1 MRNRPPIGTGIGFLL
16 IGAWGLISA
25 SGPCASAAAAQPA
38 SNPVGPRDKVEIR
51 VVELPE
57 LDREFQVAGDGTIE
71 LPNIGKVEVAGLTE
85 SEIAAELRRRLE
97 EVGMRRATV
106 SVRIT
111 EYSRPVSVL
120 GAVVNPGNRPIDG
133 RSTLLDVLLMAGGL
147 TSDRG
152 RVIQVR
158 RRAANGLSDQVE
170 ISVDELMERG
180 DPAAN
185 IPIFAGDVVH
195 VLPAETVRVSFLG
208 EVNQTGNVTFR
219 RTDPVTL
226 LVAIAQA
233 GGLTERAASR
243 IRILRRQG
251 ADRVEVVANYRRIL
265 SGKDPDPELA
275 DGDIV
280 IVKEAFF

>member
-1 MRNRPPIGTGIGFLL
+1 MSNRPPILTWVGLLL
-16 IGAWGLISA
+16 IAAWGLWT
-25 SGPCASAAAAQPA
+25 SAATAQQKA
-38 SNPVGPRDKVEIR
+38 SYPIGPRDKVEIR
-51 VVELPE
+51 VLELPE
-57 LDREFQVAGDGTIE
+57 LDREFQVAGDGTLE
-71 LPNIGKVEVAGLTE
+71 LPNVGKVDVAGLTE
-85 SEIAAELRRRLE
+85 SELAVELRRRLE

-111 EYSRPVSVL
+111 EFSRPVAVL
-120 GAVVNPGNRPIDG
+120 GAVVNPGNHPVEG
-133 RSTLLDVLLMAGGL
+133 RAMLLDVLLMAGGL
-147 TSDRG
+147 SNDRG
-152 RVIQVR
+152 RFIQVR

-170 ISVDELMERG
+170 IGIDELFESG
-180 DPAAN
+180 DPAVN

-195 VLPAETVRVSFLG
+195 VLPAEAVRVSFLG

-219 RTDPVTL
+219 GTDRVTL

-233 GGLTERAASR
+233 GGLTERASSK

-251 ADRVEVVANYRRIL
+251 AGRVEIIANYRRIL
-265 SGKDPDPELA
+265 NGKDPDPELE